1 MKNLEKLVDF
11 FIEVESLK
19 KTYRYSTCPENV
31 RDSSADHSWKL
42 AFMASVLGEEVE
54 GVDLYRAV
62 QICLVHDLAE
72 SITGDIDSYRI
83 VLGEITKEQKHQME
97 EKAMNSIKDKLPDVG
112 QKIYDLWEEFEEHK
126 TPEAKYAQALDK
138 IEALIHLLNVGY
150 IAREDNAEAE
160 LTAKYADKAVKE
172 FPQLK
177 PILDIIKVRLKK
189 EFEKQGFEWK
199 KHYDE

>member
-1 MKNLEKLVDF
+1 MNNEHLEKLVDF
-11 FIEVESLK
+11 FIETESLK
-19 KTYRYSTCPENV
+19 KTLRYSTCPENV

-42 AFMASVLGEEVE
+42 AFMASVLNEKIE
-54 GVDLYRAV
+54 GIDSYRAL

-83 VLGEITKEQKHQME
+83 VLGEITKEQKQQME
-97 EKAMNSIKDKLPDVG
+97 DDAMKSIKNKIPKIG
-112 QKIYDLWEEFEEHK
+112 QKLYDFWREFEEHK

-138 IEALIHLLNVGY
+138 IEALIHLLNVNY

-160 LTAKYADKAVKE
+160 LTAKYADNAVKE

-177 PILDIIKVRLKK
+177 PILDIIKVKLKK
-189 EFEKQGFEWK
+189 
-199 KHYDE
+199 